1 MRKKL
6 FGQLQRIGKALML
19 PVAILPAAGLLLAIG
34 TAIQGEALQHYL
46 PFIQNGGV
54 QNVAKLMTAAG
65 SIIFENLP
73 MIFALGV
80 AIGLAGGD
88 GVAAIAAFVGYII
101 MNKTMGDFLQ
111 VTPKNVTD
119 PASGYASI
127 LGIPTLQTGVFGGI
141 IIGALAAWCYNK
153 FYNINLPSYL
163 GFFAGK
169 RFVPIMMATTSFIL
183 AFPMALIWPTIQ
195 TGLNA
200 FSTGLLDSNTGVAVF
215 LFGFIK
221 RLLIP
226 FGLHH
231 IFHAPFWFEFGSWK
245 NAAGE
250 IIHGDQRI
258 FIEQIREGAHLT
270 AGKFMQGEF
279 PVMMFSLPAA
289 ALAIYHSAKPENKK
303 VVAGL
308 MGSAALTSFLTGITE
323 PLEFSFLFVAPLLFF
338 IHAVLDGLS
347 FLTLYLL
354 DVHLGYTFSGGFIDY
369 VLLGVLPNKTQWWLV
384 IPVGLVYAVIYYFVF
399 RFLIVKLKY
408 KTPGREDKQS
418 QAVTASATE
427 LPYAVLEAM
436 GGKANIKHLDA
447 CITRLRVEVNDKSK
461 VDVPGLKDLGAS
473 GVLEVGNNMQAIFGP
488 KSDQIKHE
496 MQQIMNGQVVENPT
510 TMEDDKDETVVVA
523 EDKSATSELSHIVH
537 APLTGE
543 VTPLSEVPDQVFSE
557 KMMGDGIAIKPSQGE
572 VRAPFNGKVQMIFP
586 TKHAIGL
593 VSDSGLELLIHIGL
607 DTVKLNGEGFTL
619 HVEEGQEVKQGDLL
633 INFDLDY
640 IRNHAKSD
648 ITPIIVTQGNIT
660 NLDFKQG
667 EHGNISFGDQLF
679 EAK

>member
-54 QNVAKLMTAAG
+54 QNVAKLMTTAG

-195 TGLNA
+195 SGLNA

-279 PVMMFSLPAA
+279 PVMMFGLPAA
-289 ALAIYHSAKPENKK
+289 ALAIYHTAKPENKK

-572 VRAPFNGKVQMIFP
+572 VRAPFNGKIQMIFP

>member
-279 PVMMFSLPAA
+279 PVMMFGLPAA

-633 INFDLDY
+633 INFDLDC